1 MKKIHPVILNFIKE
15 VYGDKSVELILSSF
29 DEISALEDATDL
41 IKDLRKKLTQSSK
54 CSCYDNG
61 I

>member
-15 VYGDKSVELILSSF
+15 VYGDKSVELVLSSF

-41 IKDLRKKLTQSSK
+41 IKDLRKKVAKTSS